1 MAGMRWA
8 RLQEDVDC
16 KLRRGAWYRVS
27 HVAGLEAIVDVNRRP
42 LTVPSY
48 ALEIVSTPPHSWTV
62 VPLRERGARLAAELG
77 PRYGVCPSCRH
88 RARLEQRVRAMTC
101 ARCKGRFD
109 IAWDEGY
116 LGGE

>member
-1 MAGMRWA
+1 MTGMRWA
-8 RLQEDVDC
+8 RLQEDLDC

-27 HVAGLEAIVDVNRRP
+27 HVAGLEAIVDVNRRA
-42 LTVPSY
+42 LAVPSF

-62 VPLRERGARLAAELG
+62 VPLRGRGARLAAELA

-88 RARLEQRVRAMTC
+88 RSRLEEQGRSMTC
-101 ARCKGRFD
+101 GRCKGRFD

-116 LGGE
+116 LDGK

>member
-27 HVAGLEAIVDVNRRP
+27 HVTGLEAIVDINRRP
-42 LTVPSY
+42 LAVPSY
-48 ALEIVSTPPHSWTV
+48 ALEIVSTPPHTWTV

-77 PRYGVCPSCRH
+77 PRYGVCPNCRH

-109 IAWDEGY
+109 VAWDEDY
-116 LGGE
+116 LGGG